1 MKIEITYS
9 KKKGTEVSLIEVPKR
24 MDSVE
29 VASIIEEAIEE
40 LRIMQTDL
48 MPSMDHV

>member
-9 KKKGTEVSLIEVPKR
+9 KKSDTEVTLVDVPKR

-29 VASIIEEAIEE
+29 VASIIEEAIGL
-40 LRIMQTDL
+40 LRSMQTDL